1 MRDTNLTEELLEEG
15 FVRELIS
22 KIQTMRKEADFEVT
36 DKIKRFCYDEGIT
49 VNISNY
55 KDEIDKEKEDSSI
68 VDDTVFIAAIMITVL
83 AAVSIAASNIVY
95 CLMRRKHYGIML
107 ANGMC
112 KADIIWLIAM
122 QNAIVMVLAA
132 VAAWIV
138 RLRAEFETLFPKKVL
153 EETGR
158 LYEGAYVAH
167 MHYMPVILIIS
178 VMILLMISC
187 VIPAVMIGRTSL
199 ADMVSGRSEG

>member
-1 MRDTNLTEELLEEG
+1 M
-15 FVRELIS
+15 V
-22 KIQTMRKEADFEVT
+22 Q
-36 DKIKRFCYDEGIT
+36 
-49 VNISNY
+49 
-55 KDEIDKEKEDSSI
+55 SSI
-68 VDDTVFIAAIMITVL
+68 ELHQVISIRAFHLYFRKLLVPCFGSLRLIIIEIVFRNLRTQVL
-83 AAVSIAASNIVY
+83 AVVSIAASNIVY

-178 VMILLMISC
+178 VMILLVISC

>member
-1 MRDTNLTEELLEEG
+1 
-15 FVRELIS
+15 
-22 KIQTMRKEADFEVT
+22 
-36 DKIKRFCYDEGIT
+36 
-49 VNISNY
+49 
-55 KDEIDKEKEDSSI
+55 
-68 VDDTVFIAAIMITVL
+68 
-83 AAVSIAASNIVY
+83 
-95 CLMRRKHYGIML
+95 
-107 ANGMC
+107 
-112 KADIIWLIAM
+112 
-122 QNAIVMVLAA
+122 MVLAA

-178 VMILLMISC
+178 VLILLVISC